1 MNKTD
6 ITKRMADELNMSG
19 SDAGTALDCVLDAI
33 GEALANGE
41 DVRLAGFGTFA
52 VKESPAR
59 TGRNPG
65 TGETLAIAASKRPS
79 FKAGKALRDAMNGR

>member
-1 MNKTD
+1 
-6 ITKRMADELNMSG
+6 MADELQLTG
-19 SDAGTALDCVLDAI
+19 SAAGAALDCVLDAI
-33 GEALANGE
+33 GEALAKGE

-65 TGETLAIAASKRPS
+65 TGETLAIAASKRTS